1 MVANT
6 ALSPRSVAVSR
17 RWRPFASSVQTIVL
31 IGPTGLQLLKLLPN
45 TDSADRPGNTV
56 DPIQVFRFSI
66 ANMEPARRMAMA
78 PGSGT
83 ETGSTKF
90 QAMA

>member
-1 MVANT
+1 MSVAPARLGLRMVVGYFGRRNGFAGLQILKLLTITDITDNT
-6 ALSPRSVAVSR
+6 AATGRPRRSVA
-17 RWRPFASSVQTIVL
+17 
-31 IGPTGLQLLKLLPN
+31 
-45 TDSADRPGNTV
+45 
-56 DPIQVFRFSI
+56 PIQLFRFSI

-90 QAMA
+90 QARA

>member
-1 MVANT
+1 M
-6 ALSPRSVAVSR
+6 SVAQARLGLRLVVGFSGR
-17 RWRPFASSVQTIVL
+17 RNGVA
-31 IGPTGLQLLKLLPN
+31 GLQLLKLLTN
-45 TDSADRPGNTV
+45 TDNTDITDRPGNTV
-56 DPIQVFRFSI
+56 EPIQVFRFSI

-90 QAMA
+90 QAKA